1 MPTIALTENQKQTRR
16 CERRS
21 ELLADGLEKF
31 MRRNHISQR
40 ELAEE
45 LGLGRNTL
53 RRIMDEDF
61 DMKIPVET
69 MWKMFDLAGV
79 RMSRATQD
87 DV

>member
-1 MPTIALTENQKQTRR
+1 MPRITLTEEQKRTRR
-16 CERRS
+16 CEQRS

-31 MRRNHISQR
+31 MRRNRISQR

-69 MWKMFDLAGV
+69 LWRMFDIAGV
-79 RMSRATQD
+79 RMVRATQD
-87 DV
+87 DI

>member
-1 MPTIALTENQKQTRR
+1 
-16 CERRS
+16 
-21 ELLADGLEKF
+21 